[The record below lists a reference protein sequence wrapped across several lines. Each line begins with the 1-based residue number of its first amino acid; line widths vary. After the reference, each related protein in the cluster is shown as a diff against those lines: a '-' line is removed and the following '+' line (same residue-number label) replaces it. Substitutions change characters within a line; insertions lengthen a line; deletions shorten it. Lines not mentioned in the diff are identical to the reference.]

1 MIAQRGIQRGVSLI
15 EVLVSIVIAAFG
27 LLGLAALQARSLS
40 MQVDSETRRVASA
53 MVSQLRERVS
63 ANHEGYGVALQTL
76 YTRTLLPADTL
87 TIPSCANPNAC
98 TAAAEVPAIQ
108 VALWLAEV
116 RRQLP
121 EAAVRIQATTA
132 GTAASMSVTIGWMQP
147 NSAAVANDD
156 ACSAIAAVASD
167 PKYRCVTANFFPG

>member
-1 MIAQRGIQRGVSLI
+1 MTARRQTQRGVTLI

-40 MQVDSETRRVASA
+40 MQIDSETRRVASGL
-53 MVSQLRERVS
+53 VSQLRERVS
-63 ANHEGYGVALQTL
+63 ANQEGYGVALQTL
-76 YTRTLLPADTL
+76 YTRTLLPADAL

-98 TAAAEVPAIQ
+98 TATAEVPAIQ
-108 VALWLAEV
+108 IAMWLAEV

-132 GTAASMSVTIGWMQP
+132 GSAASMSVTVGWMQP
-147 NSAAVANDD
+147 NSAAVASDN
-156 ACSAIAAVASD
+156 ACSAIAAVANDS
-167 PKYRCVTANFFPG
+167 KYRCVTATFFPG

>member
-1 MIAQRGIQRGVSLI
+1 MTARRQTQRGVTLI

-53 MVSQLRERVS
+53 LVSQLRERVS
-63 ANHEGYGVALQTL
+63 ANQEGYGVALQTL
-76 YTRTLLPADTL
+76 YSRTLLPAHAL

-98 TAAAEVPAIQ
+98 TATVEVPAIQ
-108 VALWLAEV
+108 IALWLAEV

-121 EAAVRIQATTA
+121 EAAVRIQSTTA
-132 GTAASMSVTIGWMQP
+132 GSAASMSVTIGWMQP
-147 NSAAVANDD
+147 NSAAVASDN
-156 ACSAIAAVASD
+156 ACSAIAAVANDS
-167 PKYRCVTANFFPG
+167 KYRCVTATFFPG

>member
-1 MIAQRGIQRGVSLI
+1 MTAARPAQLGVTLI

-40 MQVDSETRRVASA
+40 MQTDSETRRVASA

-63 ANHEGYGVALQTL
+63 ANQEGYGAALQSQ
-76 YTRTLLPADTL
+76 YTRTLLPADVL
-87 TIPSCANPNAC
+87 TIPACANPDAC
-98 TAAAEVPAIQ
+98 TATAEVPAIQ
-108 VALWLAEV
+108 VAMWMAEV

-132 GTAASMSVTIGWMQP
+132 GSAGSMSVTIGWLQP
-147 NSAAVANDD
+147 NAEAVANDA
-156 ACSAIAAVASD
+156 ACNAIAAVSTN
-167 PKYRCVTANFFPG
+167 PKYRCVTATFFPG